1 MYNDL
6 CFQTTYSL
14 YTKASEISRFFIALC
29 TILAVF
35 SFLLFIRDEY
45 VESLIY
51 VCLKTI
57 RRYFMRTIDTIQ
69 VGDSASFTKTV
80 TETDIILYAGI
91 SGDMNPAHINAE
103 AAKEGMFGQR
113 IAHGMLSAGFI
124 SCVLGMYLPGPG
136 TIYMGQE
143 LKFTKPVYIGDT
155 VTATATVT
163 ERIVEKNRLILDTIV
178 TNQNGDVVIK
188 GKATVMPP
196 KAPEK

>member
-1 MYNDL
+1 L
-6 CFQTTYSL
+6 T
-14 YTKASEISRFFIALC
+14 EISR
-29 TILAVF
+29 
-35 SFLLFIRDEY
+35 SFRAENRAAQQKKEDY
-45 VESLIY
+45 
-51 VCLKTI
+51 
-57 RRYFMRTIDTIQ
+57 MRTIDTIQ

-91 SGDMNPAHINAE
+91 TGDLNPAHINAE

-136 TIYMGQE
+136 TIYLGQE
-143 LKFTKPVYIGDT
+143 LKFTNPVYIGDT
-155 VTATATVT
+155 VTATATVV
-163 ERIVEKNRLILDTIV
+163 ERIEEKNRLVLDTIV

-196 KAPEK
+196 RAAAK